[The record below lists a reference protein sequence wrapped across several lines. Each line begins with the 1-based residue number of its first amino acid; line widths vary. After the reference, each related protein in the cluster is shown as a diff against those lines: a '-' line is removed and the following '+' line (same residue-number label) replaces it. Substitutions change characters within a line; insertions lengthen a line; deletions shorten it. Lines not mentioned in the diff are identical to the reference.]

1 MKRVRWS
8 YREERRTGPDDS
20 AGEGRGVV
28 LRFLVV
34 RLVETAELTLRE
46 RSKRPSFSILS
57 RFSLILSSLD
67 CSYSETLVS
76 VLGVWP
82 LWTWWPVFTGDSRV
96 SALFLRV
103 GIVSEDVSL
112 SLSLAVY
119 EFEC

>member
-1 MKRVRWS
+1 M
-8 YREERRTGPDDS
+8 
-20 AGEGRGVV
+20 V

-112 SLSLAVY
+112 SLAVY